1 MRLQLITPPVF
12 QMTGVLTTGSTAVSN
27 LAVVGG
33 NPNPAMVYLPFA
45 GQPVSGAAIPA
56 GTTVAS
62 VTDATDIVL
71 SQEATASGSAMLRF
85 GTEPVTLEEAL
96 TQIRFEIPSTDPVFA
111 TETSLVHRLIAA
123 ARRHCETRLRS
134 ALITQTWILYL
145 DSFPS
150 AGGYYNRAI
159 REVWP
164 SLGSL
169 PSGLGF
175 YPGMVPN
182 STGEID
188 IPLPPLQKIVSL
200 TFFDFQNNLQTVDP
214 ATYNTSVG
222 TPGRIQPVYST
233 VWPISRPTIDSVMIT
248 FTAGYGPLEVN
259 VPESVQVAMKFL
271 IGHWYENREA
281 VAATGYAAVPDTVDL
296 LLGIDDPGIYA

>member
-1 MRLQLITPPVF
+1 MV
-12 QMTGVLTTGSTAVSN
+12 GALTTSSAAVSG

-33 NPNPAMVYLPFA
+33 LPFPAMVYVPFA
-45 GQPVSGAAIPA
+45 GQPVSGAGIPA
-56 GTTVAS
+56 GTVVLS
-62 VTDATDIVL
+62 VTDNTDIVL
-71 SQEATASGSAMLRF
+71 SQAATASGVQTLTF
-85 GTEPVTLEEAL
+85 GVEPITLAEAL
-96 TQIRFEIPSTDPVFA
+96 TQCRFEIPSSDPAYA
-111 TETSLVHRLIAA
+111 TETALVSTLISA

-175 YPGMVPN
+175 YPGMIPN

-188 IPLPPLQKIVSL
+188 LPLPPLQQVVSVGYWNFANALTIVP
-200 TFFDFQNNLQTVDP
+200 P

-233 VWPISRPTIDSVMIT
+233 VWPISRPTIDSVFIT
-248 FTAGYGPLEVN
+248 FTCGYGPLESN
-259 VPESVQVAMKFL
+259 CPQAVQVAIKYL
-271 IGHWYENREA
+271 VGHWYENREA
-281 VAATGYAAVPDTVDL
+281 VSAGGFMAVPDTVDL
-296 LLGIDDPGIYA
+296 LLGVDDPGIYA